1 MTTPTATIAAPAIAN
16 AGVVST
22 DAGVPADAATADVAH
37 HRAES
42 WRSLALVDALLEQ
55 GDLEAASQALW
66 EAAAHGVRAAAAYRN
81 LPYANPWDLGQVI
94 IRLIE
99 DEGGSIDLNTN
110 FFIAHSFD
118 RIDREWEIPLLE
130 SEVVYCRLP
139 VADFL
144 KMLEAMD

>member
-1 MTTPTATIAAPAIAN
+1 MTTPTATIAAN
-16 AGVVST
+16 ASVAST
-22 DAGVPADAATADVAH
+22 DAGAPADAISTTIAH
-37 HRAES
+37 HRAAS

-55 GDLEAASQALW
+55 GELEAASQALW